1 MPGVLNRYRL
11 HMQTIGGGDRGSMFV
26 EVDMHVDMVGS
37 AVGEIDRREGVSPK
51 WPKTER
57 PVLGIGLVSKPLR
70 EAMEKMC

>member
-1 MPGVLNRYRL
+1 MLTWWVARL
-11 HMQTIGGGDRGSMFV
+11 ARLIG
-26 EVDMHVDMVGS
+26 
-37 AVGEIDRREGVSPK
+37 RRAFHPK